1 MDHSSHL
8 SFKRQI
14 VTDPPPHLSHPLSN
28 GTSRPGQYGIAFEK
42 RESIKTCPTSN
53 SMWHTN
59 RIMSTVLSCPVQ
71 CSPLASPETNVNEWG
86 EQKVNCSSGRSE
98 GEDEEHVVDV
108 FISGTWSIWCSRWL
122 VFSGWCASPCQCDSD
137 LKCNWPK
144 WPRLMMDII
153 LGKNDRNMLVK
164 CYYGNV
170 GRGEQEQEAV
180 DPSWGDL

>member
-1 MDHSSHL
+1 MAVVDQVNMELHL
-8 SFKRQI
+8 
-14 VTDPPPHLSHPLSN
+14 
-28 GTSRPGQYGIAFEK
+28 K
-42 RESIKTCPTSN
+42 RESPLKPVQLLIPCGTRTASCP
-53 SMWHTN
+53 
-59 RIMSTVLSCPVQ
+59 LSCSVQ
-71 CSPLASPETNVNEWG
+71 CSPLASPETKCEWM
-86 EQKVNCSSGRSE
+86 GRTE
-98 GEDEEHVVDV
+98 GKLQQWKIRRGRRRTCCGRFYQWDMIDMVLPVVV
-108 FISGTWSIWCSRWL
+108 GVL
-122 VFSGWCASPCQCDSD
+122 SGWCASPCQCDSD